1 MKIKFSTVRWPLK
14 PLLTGKVGSL
24 EDAGTCILDKM
35 PRLNAKGTLCN
46 STAKLCSSAHCAVN
60 WNWWCGYMCFV
71 WSLTKLIVSMAGIF
85 GLA

>member
-46 STAKLCSSAHCAVN
+46 SAAKL
-60 WNWWCGYMCFV
+60 
-71 WSLTKLIVSMAGIF
+71 
-85 GLA
+85 